1 MKKIFPIAI
10 LSLIILSS
18 CEKVIDI
25 DLSKVEKKYV
35 IEAILTDAP
44 GAKVNIIQ
52 TKDFDEDNTF
62 PGISGATVTI
72 TETGGSTTTLPE
84 TTIAGVYE
92 APALAGTSGKTY
104 LLSVSIG
111 GKNFTA
117 TCTMPQKVNLDT
129 IYVTDELLFG
139 GTRKIV
145 NAVNNDPPGLG
156 NNYRFIQYVNNK
168 REDQILIRNDEYSD
182 GRKVISKLFY
192 FGDDDEKI
200 KAGDTVKVDFQC
212 ISAEMYKYWYSL
224 DRSSTGSGG
233 GGQAT
238 PSNPVTNMQGGALGY
253 FSAHTLQ
260 TKTLI
265 VP

>member
-1 MKKIFPIAI
+1 MKKIFPIAVV
-10 LSLIILSS
+10 LLTLLSS

-44 GAKVNIIQ
+44 GAKVLISQ
-52 TKDFDEDNTF
+52 TKDFDQDNTF

-72 TETGGSTTTLPE
+72 TETGGSTTTLSE
-84 TTIAGVYE
+84 TAAGVYE
-92 APALAGTSGKTY
+92 APALAGTIGKTY
-104 LLSVSIG
+104 LLNVTVA
-111 GKNFTA
+111 GKNFNA
-117 TCTMPQKVNLDT
+117 TCTMPQKINLDT

-139 GTRKIV
+139 STRKIV

-168 REDQILIRNDEYSD
+168 RNDQMMIRNDEYTD

-192 FGDDDEKI
+192 FGDDDDEKI
-200 KAGDTVKVDFQC
+200 KSGDNVKIELLC
-212 ISAEMYKYWYSL
+212 ISTEMYKYWYSL

-233 GGQAT
+233 GGQST
-238 PSNPVTNMQGGALGY
+238 PSNPVTNMKGGALGY
-253 FSAHTLQ
+253 FSAHTIQ
-260 TKTLI
+260 TKTMI